1 MSDFL
6 ELAEKRYSCRNF
18 ADRPVER
25 EKLVKCVEAA
35 RLAPSG
41 CNSQPWKFI
50 VVDDPKL
57 VPEIA
62 KTTQQLGINDYLSGA
77 KAFLVVLE
85 EHAVLMPKIA
95 PLVDSQIFAKG
106 DLGGATLSFC
116 LEAESLGLGT
126 CMAGMFDRA
135 KLSSLL
141 NLPKD
146 QRYFLV
152 VAIGYPSRV
161 TNEPRPKQRKP
172 LEEIA
177 RFI

>member
-6 ELAEKRYSCRNF
+6 ELAGRRYSCRNF
-18 ADRPVER
+18 SDKPVER
-25 EKLVKCVEAA
+25 EKLEKCVEAA

-41 CNSQPWKFI
+41 CNAQPWKF
-50 VVDDPKL
+50 VVVVDPKL
-57 VPEIA
+57 VSEVA
-62 KTTQQLGINDYLSGA
+62 KTTQQLGINDYLSKA

-85 EHAVLMPKIA
+85 DHAKLMPRIA
-95 PLVDSQIFAKG
+95 SLYDSQVFAKG

-135 KLSSLL
+135 KLSELL
-141 NLPKD
+141 DLPLD

-152 VAIGYPSRV
+152 VAVGYPAR
-161 TNEPRPKQRKP
+161 EREEARPKLRKP
-172 LEEIA
+172 FNEIV